1 MASCTSKQE
10 AMLSSEEEARTDSLT
25 LRIAVMP
32 VMDCLPIY
40 YAQRTGLMKEMNLNA
55 HIDTYMAQMDI
66 DTTLQKGHA
75 DVGYSDLIR
84 AIRLMPTVNNL
95 HAFMAGQERLTL
107 ISQKGKRVKKE
118 NQLKERMIAMCRLS
132 VTDYWCD
139 AFIDS
144 LRMSNEDAYRPQV
157 NDVQL
162 RTDMLRSN
170 LIDAGI
176 YPDPYATWMLRL
188 GHLKIEQTRDQDP
201 QMTAWILRS
210 DSTLSEKEE
219 KQIRLFVKV
228 YNQAIENIN
237 HDLLSDSTK
246 AILKDTY
253 KVPAEIADSLILPKY
268 HHATAPKQEDMRRAA
283 DWLKT
288 RNRLPRGINTDD
300 LITTKYT
307 KE

>member
-55 HIDTYMAQMDI
+55 HIETYMAQMDI

-132 VTDYWCD
+132 VILSSPGMKPAST
-139 AFIDS
+139 
-144 LRMSNEDAYRPQV
+144 V
-157 NDVQL
+157 
-162 RTDMLRSN
+162 RSRRRVPERKN
-170 LIDAGI
+170 PFNSGFL
-176 YPDPYATWMLRL
+176 T
-188 GHLKIEQTRDQDP
+188 
-201 QMTAWILRS
+201 
-210 DSTLSEKEE
+210 
-219 KQIRLFVKV
+219 V
-228 YNQAIENIN
+228 Y
-237 HDLLSDSTK
+237 T
-246 AILKDTY
+246 
-253 KVPAEIADSLILPKY
+253 VF
-268 HHATAPKQEDMRRAA
+268 
-283 DWLKT
+283 
-288 RNRLPRGINTDD
+288 
-300 LITTKYT
+300 
-307 KE
+307 

>member
-55 HIDTYMAQMDI
+55 HIETYMAQMDI
-66 DTTLQKGHA
+66 DTTLQKGHV

-219 KQIRLFVKV
+219 KQI
-228 YNQAIENIN
+228 
-237 HDLLSDSTK
+237 
-246 AILKDTY
+246 DTY

-288 RNRLPRGINTDD
+288 RNRLPRSINTDD

>member
-10 AMLSSEEEARTDSLT
+10 AMLSLEEDAGLDGSA

-55 HIDTYMAQMDI
+55 LVETYVAQMDI
-66 DTTLQKGHA
+66 DTILQKGHA
-75 DVGYSDLIR
+75 DVAYSDLIR

-118 NQLKERMIAMCRLS
+118 NQLKEKMIAMCRLS
-132 VTDYWCD
+132 ITDYWCD

-144 LRMSNEDAYRPQV
+144 LKMIDENAYRPQV

-162 RTDMLRSN
+162 RTDMLRTN

-176 YPDPYATWMLRL
+176 YTDPYTTWMLKL
-188 GHLKIEQTRDQDP
+188 GHLKIEETKEQDP
-201 QMTAWILRS
+201 HLTTWVLRS
-210 DSTLSEKEE
+210 DSTFSEEKER
-219 KQIRLFVKV
+219 QIKLFVQV
-228 YNQAIENIN
+228 YNLAIDNM
-237 HDLLSDSTK
+237 HRGLLTDSIK
-246 AILKDTY
+246 AILKGTY
-253 KVPAEIADSLILPKY
+253 KIPAEVADSLILPKY
-268 HHATAPKQEDMRRAA
+268 NNAKAPKQEDMTRAA
-283 DWLKT
+283 NWLQT
-288 RNRLPRGINTDD
+288 RNRLPRGINTED